1 MTAKILDGKAVAAKE
16 RQRSAAR
23 AADFVSKYGR
33 APGLAVVKVGEDPAS
48 AVYVRN
54 KRKACEECGI
64 ASFAH
69 DLPATTSRAELLG
82 LIDRLNRDDAVDGI
96 LLQLPLPKGL
106 DSTEIMDTI
115 DPAKDVDGF
124 HPTNTG
130 LLAQKRPGLRP
141 CTPWG
146 VMRLLKDYSL
156 DVTGLRAVVVGA
168 SNIVGRPMALE
179 LLLGRAT
186 VTVCHTGTRD
196 LRGEVERADLVV
208 AAVGKPA
215 YIPGIWIR
223 DGAIV
228 IDVGINRLPDGK
240 LAGDVEYAP
249 AAERAAWI
257 TPVPG
262 GVGPMTIAM
271 LLSNTVDAALARKG
285 VKVRL
290 RVGQSGRGCKT
301 HPHEKSGPPGR
312 ADRRPA
318 RRGKRAPQRR
328 HRGRRAARNQAHARR
343 PARGGRERRHRPL
356 HLHHHAHAGS
366 RRGARGGLPVRRRT
380 CCATRAM
387 SSIPASA
394 DPPAI
399 SCASRCAPIC
409 RWTWRALTRNFY
421 TTSSCGVCGKASIE
435 AVTASAGDRRIFSDP
450 ASSGMIVR
458 ESVLR
463 GLPDTLKKVAGRV
476 RRDRRHARGRA
487 VQRRR

>member
-23 AADFVSKYGR
+23 AADFVSKHGR

-82 LIDRLNRDDAVDGI
+82 LIDRLNRDDLVDGI

-130 LLAQKRPGLRP
+130 LLVQKRPGLRP

-146 VMRLLKDYSL
+146 VMRLLKEYAI
-156 DVTGLRAVVVGA
+156 DVTGMRAVVVGA

-196 LRGEVERADLVV
+196 LQGEVQRADLVV
-208 AAVGKPA
+208 AAVGKAA

-223 DGAIV
+223 DNSVV

-240 LAGDVEYAP
+240 LAGDVEYA
-249 AAERAAWI
+249 AAAQRAAWI

-271 LLSNTVDAALARKG
+271 LLSNTVDAAN
-285 VKVRL
+285 
-290 RVGQSGRGCKT
+290 
-301 HPHEKSGPPGR
+301 
-312 ADRRPA
+312 
-318 RRGKRAPQRR
+318 
-328 HRGRRAARNQAHARR
+328 ARNALRR
-343 PARGGRERRHRPL
+343 
-356 HLHHHAHAGS
+356 
-366 RRGARGGLPVRRRT
+366 
-380 CCATRAM
+380 
-387 SSIPASA
+387 
-394 DPPAI
+394 
-399 SCASRCAPIC
+399 
-409 RWTWRALTRNFY
+409 
-421 TTSSCGVCGKASIE
+421 
-435 AVTASAGDRRIFSDP
+435 
-450 ASSGMIVR
+450 
-458 ESVLR
+458 
-463 GLPDTLKKVAGRV
+463 
-476 RRDRRHARGRA
+476 
-487 VQRRR
+487 